1 MKRLIISSLFIFFLS
16 IGLGFK
22 AGAQKLFEAVPG
34 HAQSQNKLIEDAL
47 TMNAISSVDIKFS
60 QNFRTTEII
69 KSNKKVHE
77 NLQTVVIESSNY
89 NNPKPIVEPVKLATP
104 LIQETDKQVYI
115 SSYKVDYKGGTRHFP
130 SSVEGEAF
138 MRQLNNDYQKNMI
151 PNPGNVNGY
160 YTITLVQGLVDY
172 GRWNTKALQIN

>member
-1 MKRLIISSLFIFFLS
+1 
-16 IGLGFK
+16 
-22 AGAQKLFEAVPG
+22 
-34 HAQSQNKLIEDAL
+34 LIEDAL
-47 TMNAISSVDIKFS
+47 TMNTYASNNVKSIVQPISLP
-60 QNFRTTEII
+60 TP
-69 KSNKKVHE
+69 
-77 NLQTVVIESSNY
+77 VIQDM
-89 NNPKPIVEPVKLATP
+89 A
-104 LIQETDKQVYI
+104 KQVYVT
-115 SSYKVDYKGGTRHFP
+115 SYKVDYKVGTRYFT